1 MALYMKCRYTLANL
15 YSFYKNGKSMNLL
28 AMTDEE
34 ILGEITPI
42 MDNMM
47 EGYTEINHAK
57 HIQDFT
63 ERMKAIVTPDQLE
76 IICND
81 YQSKWG
87 IFGKREYIALF
98 RRRNSIAVVCKQYC
112 TKSTDEYVAE
122 AVFVEHD
129 NRLLIDHVY

>member
-1 MALYMKCRYTLANL
+1 MAFYMKCRYTLANL
-15 YSFYKNGKSMNLL
+15 YSFYKKGKSMNLL

-47 EGYTEINHAK
+47 EGSPEINHVK
-57 HIQDFT
+57 HTQDFT
-63 ERMKAIVTPDQLE
+63 ERMKAIVTPYQLE

-81 YQSKWG
+81 YQSKCG

-98 RRRNSIAVVCKQYC
+98 RRDSIAVVWKQYC
-112 TKSTDEYVAE
+112 TKSTDEYVAK
-122 AVFVEHD
+122 AVFVEHTT
-129 NRLLIDHVY
+129 IVYL